1 MHGVCGNHSLFSF
14 FFVLFFLFLS
24 LGPQSAAGVQ
34 KREKRQKEKAKRDS
48 FLQGRVQAT
57 PYLCPLDAGRIELAA
72 NLPPD
77 QRPTVYCVGTASP
90 FGAVRTMALKA
101 LPGVEVHRAA
111 MAALNDVQGAVRQ
124 ASIACLLALSRDFCR
139 TV

>member
-1 MHGVCGNHSLFSF
+1 MDRNLRQEF
-14 FFVLFFLFLS
+14 
-24 LGPQSAAGVQ
+24 
-34 KREKRQKEKAKRDS
+34 KREKKRQKEKAKRDS

-57 PYLCPLDAGRIELAA
+57 RYLCPLDAGRIELAA

-77 QRPTVYCVGTASP
+77 QRPTVYRVGTASP

-124 ASIACLLALSRDFCR
+124 AAIACLLALSRNCCR